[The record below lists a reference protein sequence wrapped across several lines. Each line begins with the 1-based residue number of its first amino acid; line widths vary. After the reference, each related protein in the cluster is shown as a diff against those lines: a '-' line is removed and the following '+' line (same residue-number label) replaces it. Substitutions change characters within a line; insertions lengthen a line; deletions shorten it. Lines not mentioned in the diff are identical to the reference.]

1 MLKEISA
8 DELKRKIDEAQDF
21 RLIEVLDPEKY
32 DEWHLPGAEN
42 ITLDDLGPAAGIK
55 FKQDEEI
62 VVYCA
67 SFECKASTRA
77 SSKLDEMGYNVL
89 EYRGGKKEWKE
100 KGYTMEL

>member
-1 MLKEISA
+1 MLREISA
-8 DELKRKIDEAQDF
+8 DKLKRKTDEAQDF

-32 DEWHLPGAEN
+32 NEWHLPGAEN
-42 ITLDDLGPAAGIK
+42 IRLDDLGPAAGIK

-77 SSKLDEMGYNVL
+77 SRKLDEMGYNIL
-89 EYRGGKKEWKE
+89 EYSGGKKSGK
-100 KGYTMEL
+100 KKAIQ